1 MGENNYKAM
10 VIKLGIKEREDQQ
23 FGMGVLPAVED
34 VRSNDQIAEKFP
46 SSLEIR
52 KAMAYFLRTCLGL
65 NNKIPRTLQEALAE
79 GPDKWTPIEP
89 EFIWP
94 EAHTEE
100 NDDPI
105 EESGTYNTITIGS
118 QNLIDFFYSYLM
130 DIKKCF

>member
-1 MGENNYKAM
+1 M
-10 VIKLGIKEREDQQ
+10 
-23 FGMGVLPAVED
+23 
-34 VRSNDQIAEKFP
+34 
-46 SSLEIR
+46 
-52 KAMAYFLRTCLGL
+52 GL